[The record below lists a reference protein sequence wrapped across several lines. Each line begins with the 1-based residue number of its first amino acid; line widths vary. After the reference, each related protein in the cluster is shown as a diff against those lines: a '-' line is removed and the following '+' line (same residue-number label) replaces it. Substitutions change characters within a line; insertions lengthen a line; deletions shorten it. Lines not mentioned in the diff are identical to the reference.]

1 MLFTVSDRQSLI
13 DVAIIALGSVAGVFD
28 LARRNSLSVTAT
40 LSDGQQILYEMDDVV
55 APRVRSAYAIQRISP
70 ATDMPRAQYL
80 ELLYATGTKRPPV
93 VVKPFDYID
102 NPDIV
107 VDKIDQVIAD
117 LNAGRPVK
125 VNSKQEFTRI
135 FQDPFSE
142 VFS

>member
-13 DVAIIALGSVAGVFD
+13 DVALICLGSVAGVFD
-28 LARRNSLSVTAT
+28 LARRNGLSVTAS
-40 LSDGQQILYEMDDVV
+40 LADGQNITYEMDDVV
-55 APRVRSAYAIQRISP
+55 STRVRSAYAVQSVNP
-70 ATDMPRAQYL
+70 ATDIPRRQYL

-125 VNSKQEFTRI
+125 VQSKKEFTRI
-135 FQDPFSE
+135 FSDSFDEIFS
-142 VFS
+142 